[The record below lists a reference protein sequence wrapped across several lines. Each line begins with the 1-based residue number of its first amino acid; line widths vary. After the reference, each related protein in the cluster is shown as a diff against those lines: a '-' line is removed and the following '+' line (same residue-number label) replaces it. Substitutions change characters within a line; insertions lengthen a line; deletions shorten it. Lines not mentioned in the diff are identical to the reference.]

1 MVTERAFLRFMFTAA
16 PVLCIL
22 HMVQGEHILALYG
35 LAIAP
40 LAFLVAPYVCD
51 DKR

>member
-1 MVTERAFLRFMFTAA
+1 MVTQRAFLRFMFTAA
-16 PVLCIL
+16 PALCIL
-22 HMVQGEHILALYG
+22 HMIQGEYVLALYC

>member
-1 MVTERAFLRFMFTAA
+1 MVTQRAFLRFMFTAS
-16 PVLCIL
+16 PILTVL
-22 HMVQGEHILALYG
+22 HMVQEEYVLALYA

-51 DKR
+51 E